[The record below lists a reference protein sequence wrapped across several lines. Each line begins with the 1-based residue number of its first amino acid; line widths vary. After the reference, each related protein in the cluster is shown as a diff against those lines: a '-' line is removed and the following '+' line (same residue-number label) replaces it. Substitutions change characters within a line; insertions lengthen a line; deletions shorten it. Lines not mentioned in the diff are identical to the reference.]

1 MKVKPIKYLYKSL
14 KVRKENKNIFNEKWN
29 NRNKNKTYNLFNLIV
44 NNRYEDKNK
53 NIQKEKKEFFD
64 VQNNKMRNIS
74 DKYLEIKNKKSKE
87 QDLQKPKPLNIFIP
101 NSFNEDNY
109 LTKRNNDNNNF
120 SNIKVKKMKHNLNS
134 IIFNYN
140 KENQIFQ
147 YRLNNCKKKVN
158 EYKRNIKGNNSYITN
173 KELIIE
179 DNKNKNRKKKENI
192 YNTKKKLIKDIYGI
206 NKEYFKLFINN
217 KYSASFVKEPFKIKQ
232 KYNIISNEKIRNDI
246 SYNKK
251 KEKERNKTKSFED
264 KKITKQ
270 KITTNKNFKE
280 NFNYNIHKK
289 KNSTSL
295 ISKKLKKENRYQN
308 TEYSSSFNK
317 TLPINKKKE
326 NINSFERINS
336 HKILI
341 TNININLYKENEN
354 NNLMNIDDVN
364 DLNIRKEKYSEENIL
379 QLEKAYLLRE
389 KIYKILK
396 KINEYISCDE
406 ECLNLIEFYF
416 GINFYKKELNI
427 FKKINNYKKIF
438 NYTKL
443 ELLCYF
449 LCYDISLNQN
459 FSKASILLKSIINIL
474 YQNYLILLS
483 YFLHLYNINNNSND
497 LWADKIDKIIKKE
510 LKINLNFQ
518 DMNEDS
524 ITSLIFNTF
533 QNISNYYEMIIDNL
547 YSFENKENDD
557 EYIFPNCL
565 KMKENQ
571 IDKEKKEKIIC
582 LFFKQANKSLNIYTY
597 ENMKLFFYL
606 YLNNQK
612 NSFIT
617 NNYEIKKEEKTIQ
630 YYLAPIKSRY
640 KYTLIINLDET
651 LIYNDNNKIILRPNL
666 FDFLSKVKEM
676 FEIII
681 FSFYPNSIIDK
692 AIELIENKNK
702 YFDYVLYSEQLIIN
716 YKGKLLKDLENF
728 GRDIKHIIII
738 DSKVNIQKKY
748 KNNLILIK
756 GFFGD
761 ITKDINLLKIL
772 GYILQNIKNDNYEDD
787 LRVRIKRYKKSI
799 KTYLH

>member
-29 NRNKNKTYNLFNLIV
+29 NRNKNKTYNLFNLIF

-87 QDLQKPKPLNIFIP
+87 QDL
-101 NSFNEDNY
+101 
-109 LTKRNNDNNNF
+109 
-120 SNIKVKKMKHNLNS
+120 
-134 IIFNYN
+134 FNYN

-192 YNTKKKLIKDIYGI
+192 YNTKKKLIKDINGI

-341 TNININLYKENEN
+341 TNININLYKETEN

-474 YQNYLILLS
+474 YHNYLILLS
-483 YFLHLYNINNNSND
+483 YLLHLYNINNNSND

-510 LKINLNFQ
+510 LKINLSIQ

-565 KMKENQ
+565 RLKENQ
-571 IDKEKKEKIIC
+571 INKEKIIC

-617 NNYEIKKEEKTIQ
+617 NNYENKKEEKTIQ
-630 YYLAPIKSRY
+630 YYLVPIKSRY

-651 LIYNDNNKIILRPNL
+651 IIYNDNNKIILRPNL
-666 FDFLSKVKEM
+666 FYFLSKVKEM

-702 YFDYVLYSEQLIIN
+702 YFDYVLYSEQLTIN
-716 YKGKLLKDLENF
+716 YKGKLLKNLDNF